1 MRKYAANQKRLQ
13 FSDMNNKK
21 ELGGYI
27 YHCLLTTGKRKY
39 QRVLVGTEA
48 SDAEGAHTHSA

>member
-13 FSDMNNKK
+13 FSDMSNEK
-21 ELGGYI
+21 ELRGYI
-27 YHCLLTTGKRKY
+27 HRCLLTTGKRKY

-48 SDAEGAHTHSA
+48 SDVKGAHMHSA